1 MATSWERNKNN
12 TRPKKS
18 EADKRRRLKAQK
30 ARLLKLGVPA
40 AKVAKLDAVTA
51 RALLRRPAKLAPKA

>member
-30 ARLLKLGVPA
+30 NRLLKLGVPA
-40 AKVAKLDAVTA
+40 EKVAKLDAVKT
-51 RALLRRPAKLAPKA
+51 RALLRRPAKLASKA